1 MEFNNFETKNEMMEK
16 PNNYMA
22 LSIVSTILS
31 VCSIWCLGLILGII
45 AIVMSS
51 QSTSKFN
58 NGDYDG
64 SVKSAKV
71 AKILGIISLVL
82 TVIGIIAYYS
92 FFQEVGGVEGFKE
105 MMEQAIEE
113 ANNQ

>member
-1 MEFNNFETKNEMMEK
+1 MEFNSFETKEVVLEK

-31 VCSIWCLGLILGII
+31 VCSVWCLGLILGII

-58 NGDYDG
+58 NGDYNG
-64 SVKSAKV
+64 AVKSAKT
-71 AKILGIISLVL
+71 AKILSIIALVL
-82 TVIGIIAYYS
+82 TVAGIIAYYF
-92 FFQEVGGVEGFKE
+92 FFQEVGGIEGFQE
-105 MMEQAIEE
+105 LMQQAIEE
-113 ANNQ
+113 AENQ

>member
-1 MEFNNFETKNEMMEK
+1 MEFNNFETKNVIMEK

-51 QSTSKFN
+51 QSTSKYN
-58 NGDYDG
+58 NGDYNG

-71 AKILGIISLVL
+71 AKILGIISLAL
-82 TVIGIIAYYS
+82 TVIGLIAYYVY
-92 FFQEVGGVEGFKE
+92 FQEVGGVEGFKE
-105 MMEQAIEE
+105 LMEQAIEE